1 MASIACRTLLINSNI
16 GSTTKSILSTL
27 LNYCHNGKDECYPSI
42 GDMMDQTSYVRRTIQ
57 VHLRILERLKIIA
70 ITKGT
75 KRKSNTYKIL
85 GLYGVQT
92 HGACGAPRSNSSEE
106 VLKTIY
112 DDDRSQDQ
120 KTKAKSR
127 PAKTKKPSTPQ
138 RVAEAESQKPVEPQR
153 VAKSQPA
160 TPQRVHETKTQPV
173 APQRVPESQH
183 VAPQHVAEAENQKP
197 VAPQHVAESQS
208 ATPQRVSESRTQ
220 PVAPQRVAESQSQK
234 PIVQHAGKIRF
245 KGVLTIELAVEI
257 YKLYCK
263 AGFVQKSTASLLEFL
278 SACAAVSRLK
288 RKNKCRDVY
297 AYLTFIYKNRKTWAI
312 IKDEDEDKARGIL
325 RQIREKGLVD
335 L

>member
-1 MASIACRTLLINSNI
+1 MYPMASIACRTLLINSNI
-16 GSTTKSILSTL
+16 GSTTTSILSTL

-120 KTKAKSR
+120 KTKAKMN
-127 PAKTKKPSTPQ
+127 AIK
-138 RVAEAESQKPVEPQR
+138 QKI
-153 VAKSQPA
+153 KMN
-160 TPQRVHETKTQPV
+160 
-173 APQRVPESQH
+173 
-183 VAPQHVAEAENQKP
+183 PQHVAEAENQKP